1 MTEISNPHDR
11 FFKEV
16 LSRQEVARD
25 FLLHYVPANLVGL
38 LDIDSLE
45 IRKDSF
51 VDKDLNEHFSDI
63 LYGVNMKQGGTSYVY
78 ALFEHKSYPE
88 PLISLHLLR
97 YMIRIWEQALK
108 QGVARPLPPIIPIVV
123 YHGRARWKIGLEF
136 FDLFND
142 LPEELKSFVPS
153 FQYLLCDLSRYRDEE
168 IKGTI
173 RLRVAFIL
181 LRHIFSEDL
190 RERLPEIIKL
200 LESLVD
206 KQSGLEYLETVLRYV
221 ASGSDQIKEEDIESA
236 VREVLREKGGDIMP
250 TVAEKWIEQG
260 MQQGMQQGVLQS
272 AKEAVIDIL
281 EARFEV
287 VPEAIVN
294 RLNEIYEP
302 SLLKILR
309 RKAVKVMSLEE
320 FEQMIDLMMK

>member
-1 MTEISNPHDR
+1 
-11 FFKEV
+11 
-16 LSRQEVARD
+16 
-25 FLLHYVPANLVGL
+25 
-38 LDIDSLE
+38 
-45 IRKDSF
+45 
-51 VDKDLNEHFSDI
+51 
-63 LYGVNMKQGGTSYVY
+63 MKQGGSSYVY

-108 QGVARPLPPIIPIVV
+108 QGVAKPLPPIIPIVG
-123 YHGRARWKIGLEF
+123 YHGRTRWKIGLEF

-142 LPEELKSFVPS
+142 LPEELKSFAPG
-153 FQYLLCDLSRYRDEE
+153 FQYLLCDLSRYSDEE
-168 IKGTI
+168 IKGAV
-173 RLRVAFIL
+173 RLKAAFIL
-181 LRHIFSEDL
+181 LRHIFLEDL

-206 KQSGLEYLETVLRYV
+206 KRSGLEYLETVLRYV
-221 ASGSDQIKEEDIESA
+221 ASGSDQIKEEDLESA

-250 TVAEKWIEQG
+250 TVAEQWIE
-260 MQQGMQQGVLQS
+260 QGMQQGVLQS
-272 AKEAVIDIL
+272 AREAVIDIL

-302 SLLKILR
+302 SLLKIFR

-320 FEQMIDLMMK
+320 FEQIIDLMMK